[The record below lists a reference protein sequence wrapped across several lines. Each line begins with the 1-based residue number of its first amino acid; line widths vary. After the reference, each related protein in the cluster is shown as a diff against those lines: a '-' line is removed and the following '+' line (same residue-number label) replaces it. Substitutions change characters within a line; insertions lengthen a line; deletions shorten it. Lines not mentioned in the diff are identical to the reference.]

1 MTKIKRFIRWCIPIC
16 IAVQACIP
24 SIAAQNGGNCAIDP
38 RCPRFDTGDS
48 AVLVPHPDCGKFY
61 KCALGKACEYNCPA
75 NLHFNPILLTCD
87 YPHVACCSRDVACTG
102 PTTQGSNQPSG
113 GSGMYPPIGDIT
125 SGGDWMP
132 GALHNSTFVGLEGQK
147 PVVNPRPTVI
157 QETVNPNINNLGQG
171 TQQVIPEYNGSPS
184 IPSKPSEDISF
195 SQNRGP
201 PSMGGLGN
209 PPDIDEFNGQV
220 WLSARP
226 GCVVDSRCSSSE
238 ALNSEK
244 PLFLKHSSCEKFY
257 MCSGGEAC
265 EVDCPPGLHF
275 NAQQSRCD
283 YQDAACCDTSIPCAR
298 NNLEVP
304 MSSCIPDVRC
314 SLYENPFDPT
324 HLPHPTN
331 CNRFYKCSYGKACEL
346 PCPQGQHFSV
356 AMNRCEFPE
365 VACCDKSIRCSGPYA
380 VSDLYPETRD
390 EPIKPAEP
398 VEPREE
404 PTKAPNAPT
413 PESIRINTCF
423 EAQQCPDGDG
433 RMNQLMRHND
443 CTKFFSC
450 FQGTICEFVCPI
462 GLHFNERSKVCDK
475 PEIAQCSQGFN

>member
-87 YPHVACCSRDVACTG
+87 YPHVACCSRD
-102 PTTQGSNQPSG
+102 
-113 GSGMYPPIGDIT
+113 
-125 SGGDWMP
+125 
-132 GALHNSTFVGLEGQK
+132 
-147 PVVNPRPTVI
+147 
-157 QETVNPNINNLGQG
+157 
-171 TQQVIPEYNGSPS
+171 
-184 IPSKPSEDISF
+184 
-195 SQNRGP
+195 
-201 PSMGGLGN
+201 
-209 PPDIDEFNGQV
+209 
-220 WLSARP
+220 
-226 GCVVDSRCSSSE
+226 
-238 ALNSEK
+238 
-244 PLFLKHSSCEKFY
+244 HSSCEKFY

-298 NNLEVP
+298 TNLEVP

>member
-1 MTKIKRFIRWCIPIC
+1 MGQQNRLQRVHRWTVGIGF
-16 IAVQACIP
+16 AVQACIP

-125 SGGDWMP
+125 S
-132 GALHNSTFVGLEGQK
+132 
-147 PVVNPRPTVI
+147 
-157 QETVNPNINNLGQG
+157 
-171 TQQVIPEYNGSPS
+171 
-184 IPSKPSEDISF
+184 
-195 SQNRGP
+195 
-201 PSMGGLGN
+201 
-209 PPDIDEFNGQV
+209 
-220 WLSARP
+220 ARP

-244 PLFLKHSSCEKFY
+244 PLVLKHSSCEKFY